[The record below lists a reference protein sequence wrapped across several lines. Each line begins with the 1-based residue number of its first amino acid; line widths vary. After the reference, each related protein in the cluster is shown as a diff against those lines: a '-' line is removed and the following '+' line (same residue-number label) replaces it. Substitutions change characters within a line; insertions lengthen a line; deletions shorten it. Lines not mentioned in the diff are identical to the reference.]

1 MSRMPARLIVPP
13 LALVRSALR
22 VLQGAT
28 RKDFPKS
35 PRTILIVH
43 SMLLGDSMLLFSLMA
58 KARSLYPE
66 ARIVVT
72 VPKPL
77 MPLFACQPA
86 GVEALEFNPKDFSSV
101 LSVLRAGPFDLAIV
115 PAENRFSWLARAA
128 GANHIVGFGGDTPAW
143 KNWML
148 DTVVPL
154 PVTSMAVGDL
164 FTTLLP
170 GPEPRPFVLGD
181 WPFPQVDNP
190 PKLAANAVIFHVAST
205 QATRQWPSE
214 YWRELG
220 HRLQAAGMQP
230 YWSIGPGEESML
242 SELDPAGQ
250 FPVLSL
256 RFAPMWLALAQARAL
271 VSVDTSM
278 VHLGRLAGVPT
289 VVLFGPTHPELFG
302 GGRFWQNAPFAPV
315 FIEDIPCR
323 DDGKIFRRPVVWAR
337 ICTRGLD
344 RCANPFCIRRLSVAQ
359 VEQSV
364 LQLTSI

>member
-1 MSRMPARLIVPP
+1 
-13 LALVRSALR
+13 
-22 VLQGAT
+22 
-28 RKDFPKS
+28 
-35 PRTILIVH
+35 
-43 SMLLGDSMLLFSLMA
+43 
-58 KARSLYPE
+58 
-66 ARIVVT
+66 
-72 VPKPL
+72 
-77 MPLFACQPA
+77 
-86 GVEALEFNPKDFSSV
+86 
-101 LSVLRAGPFDLAIV
+101 
-115 PAENRFSWLARAA
+115 
-128 GANHIVGFGGDTPAW
+128 
-143 KNWML
+143 
-148 DTVVPL
+148 
-154 PVTSMAVGDL
+154 
-164 FTTLLP
+164 
-170 GPEPRPFVLGD
+170 
-181 WPFPQVDNP
+181 
-190 PKLAANAVIFHVAST
+190 
-205 QATRQWPSE
+205 
-214 YWRELG
+214 
-220 HRLQAAGMQP
+220 MQP